1 MDNSQNVF
9 NNCEINIDLNR
20 SEKCVIVTTNVA
32 IQATTFII
40 IDAKLISVVNLST
53 QDNAKLLEQTKSG
66 FKKTMSQN
74 KYEPKVPKERQNQ

>member
-20 SEKCVIVTTNVA
+20 SEKWVIVTTNVA
-32 IQATTFII
+32 IQATTFMI

-53 QDNAKLLEQTKSG
+53 QDNAKLLEQTKSD
-66 FKKTMSQN
+66 FKKTMNQN
-74 KYEPKVPKERQNQ
+74 K